1 MTDKP
6 PKGRAAKGKSKRAG
20 QTSSTSPGRKADKL
34 THLEELF
41 AVEYVIDWNGAAAV
55 RRAGYKVKS
64 DVAAGVQANRLL
76 KKAKVLA
83 RIETAKKEALERVG
97 VRAEAI
103 LMELAKIGFSSQR
116 RVLHIDEGGEP
127 SIRPGSE
134 IPDNDLDAVQ
144 DISFQVIEITT
155 PTKEGLKVER
165 RRSGR
170 VKMHD
175 KRAALVDL
183 GRYASIFG
191 PEKVQVS
198 TPEGRPLQVENVNAI
213 PEEDRAERVA
223 SLIAAAAAR
232 KTNADG

>member
-1 MTDKP
+1 MSGEK
-6 PKGRAAKGKSKRAG
+6 KRGRKAGKAPAK
-20 QTSSTSPGRKADKL
+20 TPGRKPDKL

-83 RIETAKKEALERVG
+83 RVETAKAEALERAG
-97 VRAEAI
+97 IRAEAV
-103 LMELAKIGFSSQR
+103 LLELAKIGFASKR
-116 RVLHIDEGGEP
+116 RIMGVDEDGQP
-127 SIRPGSE
+127 FLRPGSE
-134 IPDNDLDAVQ
+134 IPDADLDAVQ
-144 DISFQVIEITT
+144 DFSFQVIEIET
-155 PTKEGLKVER
+155 PTKEGIKVER

-183 GRYASIFG
+183 GKYIGIFG

-198 TPEGRPLQVENVNAI
+198 TPEGQPLQVENVNAI
-213 PEEDRAERVA
+213 PEVDRAERVA
-223 SLIAAAAAR
+223 ALIAAATAR
-232 KTNADG
+232 KTDADR